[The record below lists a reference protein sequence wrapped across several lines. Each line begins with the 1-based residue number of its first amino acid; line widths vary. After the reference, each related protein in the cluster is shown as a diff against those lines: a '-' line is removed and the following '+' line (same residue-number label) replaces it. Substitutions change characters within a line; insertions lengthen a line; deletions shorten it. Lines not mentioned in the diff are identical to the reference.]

1 MGGGS
6 SSSKNSNS
14 TKNVDESINL
24 NSGGFV
30 ATGGSNIN
38 VLDGGAVEGALKFG
52 DSVAENAFSFGG
64 QVIES
69 YEGMAEDS
77 LMFAESSLR
86 SISSSNAMTVG
97 TLKELAENLKAGET
111 SGAFRVDRMMIYS
124 VLGLVVISVLLIAV
138 KGRK

>member
-24 NSGGFV
+24 NSGGMV
-30 ATGGSNIN
+30 ATGGSNIS
-38 VLDGGAVEGALKFG
+38 VLDGGAVEGSLRFG
-52 DSVAENAFSFGG
+52 DSVAENAFNFGG

-97 TLKELAENLKAGET
+97 ALKELAENLKAGET
-111 SGAFRVDRMMIYS
+111 GGAFRVDRMMIYS